1 VAKINIA
8 KQRVSNAANT
18 ESIALMHD

>member
-8 KQRVSNAANT
+8 KQCVSNAANT